1 MEYNRP
7 VKLRDYI
14 FTAVKQTPPIISLP
28 IKCYKVSK
36 YLDKY
41 YLEFELTKNDR
52 ELYNSITDI
61 NETSISVIFKNSNK
75 WFNKQMP
82 LHVIDN
88 YHQSNIRMR
97 KRRPILKLV
106 TGNSLFNNFSNLTE
120 IQNTYEGNYYILT
133 IDYKGI
139 IFHKQMF
146 INEFEIIKMESQVDK
161 YVFDNIDSDYESKEQ
176 EQIQDTDIFTLYNED
191 EPQDIDETQDI
202 DEPQVDEKE
211 QVIVEKKNNT
221 PDIYIKENIEI
232 IDNIINGIEDKHNQ
246 IDKSIN
252 KITKNKITKTKN
264 RKNKSKKR
272 IIVYGKNKR
281 KLHQHNL

>member
-1 MEYNRP
+1 MEYNHP

-14 FTAVKQTPPIISLP
+14 FSSVKQSQRPIISLP
-28 IKCYKVSK
+28 IKCCNVSK

-41 YLEFELTKNDR
+41 YLEFELTKNDK
-52 ELYNSITDI
+52 ELYNAITDI
-61 NETSISVIFKNSNK
+61 NENSISVIFKNSNK

-82 LHVIDN
+82 LHIIDN
-88 YHQSNIRMR
+88 SHQSNIKMR
-97 KRRPILKLV
+97 KKHPILKLV
-106 TGNSLFNNFSNLTE
+106 TGNSLFHNFSNLTE

-146 INEFEIIKMESQVDK
+146 INEFEIIKIESHIDK
-161 YVFDNIDSDYESKEQ
+161 YVFDNIDGDYESKEQ
-176 EQIQDTDIFTLYNED
+176 EQEQTQETDIFTLYNED
-191 EPQDIDETQDI
+191 EEQ
-202 DEPQVDEKE
+202 QVEEKQ
-211 QVIVEKKNNT
+211 QVIEEEKVEEKNNT
-221 PDIYIKENIEI
+221 LDIDTKENIEI

-246 IDKSIN
+246 IDKSTN
-252 KITKNKITKTKN
+252 KITTNKITKTKN
-264 RKNKSKKR
+264 RKKKSKKR